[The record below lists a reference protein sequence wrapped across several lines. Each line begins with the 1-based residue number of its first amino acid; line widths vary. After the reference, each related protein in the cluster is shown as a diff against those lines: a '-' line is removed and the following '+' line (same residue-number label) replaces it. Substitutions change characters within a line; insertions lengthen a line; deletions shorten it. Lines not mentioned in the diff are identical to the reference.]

1 MYLIKRKM
9 MVAAV
14 GAACCLAGAVQA
26 QSTVTVYGKLYP
38 QITSYSTGTGTAA
51 GTAVSTLVSPVAAT
65 VAGVSG
71 TAMESSN
78 SRIGF
83 RGTENLGNNIKA
95 IFQMEGS
102 FGLDDG
108 SLSSAG
114 TLFNRNTYLGLQGDF
129 GRFRMGR
136 IDTVYK
142 NITNTMGFMGIQSGN
157 FVSASNILAQRGFG
171 SNNAH
176 RFHERPSNTI
186 DYRSPSFGG
195 FTAHAGYSFGEV
207 AGDFEKGSN
216 ISTGISY
223 TSGPLYMAVAHEQH
237 NKFYGGSRN
246 VPLALRNITAGGGTG
261 AAFVPLAGTDSKD
274 TSTRVSALYSV
285 TSATRIEATFAMT
298 KLSESGG
305 TAGKFDSYKQ
315 NNWSLGVEHTI
326 GAWTMVGTYGRASA
340 GSCSLVG
347 GVACSTDGLEGS
359 MLSLGGSY
367 SLSKRTAL
375 FALFSDLRNGKSA
388 SYSNAGQAA
397 APTTG
402 QDLRQIALGM
412 RHTF

>member
-1 MYLIKRKM
+1 MYLSRRKM
-9 MVAAV
+9 MAAAV
-14 GAACCLAGAVQA
+14 GAACCFAGAAQA
-26 QSTVTVYGKLYP
+26 QATVTVYGKLYP
-38 QITSYSTGTGTAA
+38 QMTNYSTGTGTAA
-51 GTAVSTLVSPVAAT
+51 GTAVSTLVSPVGAT

-78 SRIGF
+78 SHIGF
-83 RGTENLGNNIKA
+83 RGTEDLGNNMKA
-95 IFQMEGS
+95 IFQLEGS

-114 TLFNRNTYLGLQGDF
+114 TLFNRNTYLGLQANF

-142 NITNTMGFMGIQSGN
+142 NITDTMGFMGLQSGN

-171 SNNAH
+171 SNNAD

-186 DYRSPSFGG
+186 DYRSPTFGG

-207 AGDFEKGSN
+207 VGDFKRGSN
-216 ISTGISY
+216 ISTGLSY
-223 TSGPLYMAVAHEQH
+223 TAGPLYVGLAHEQH

-246 VPLALRNITAGGGTG
+246 VPAALRNITPAGGTG
-261 AAFVPLAGTDSKD
+261 ATFVALPGTDSKD
-274 TSTRVSALYSV
+274 VSTRISALYKV
-285 TSATRIEATFAMT
+285 TSATRVEATFAMT

-305 TAGKFDSYKQ
+305 ATGKFDSYKQ
-315 NNWSLGVEHTI
+315 NNWSMGIEHTI
-326 GAWTMVGTYGRASA
+326 GPWTMVGTYGRAAA

-367 SLSKRTAL
+367 ALSKRTAL

-388 SYSNAGQAA
+388 SYSNAGQAPV
-397 APTTG
+397 PTTG